1 MRLGNAQNQKHQ
13 TSKQNKMKSIQ
24 ELNQIMCEAMGV
36 SIAKYNAMDL
46 SGQNKLR
53 QSYLKKFHNLKTR
66 KS

>member
-1 MRLGNAQNQKHQ
+1 
-13 TSKQNKMKSIQ
+13 MKSIQ
-24 ELNQIMCEAMGV
+24 ELNQIMCDAMGV
-36 SIAKYNAMDL
+36 SVDQYNAMDL

>member
-1 MRLGNAQNQKHQ
+1 
-13 TSKQNKMKSIQ
+13 MKSIQ
-24 ELNQIMCEAMGV
+24 ELNQIMCDAMGISV
-36 SIAKYNAMDL
+36 DQYNAMDL